1 MSLKADPRQ
10 DRLYQLL
17 PDIYRIRDAERN
29 YPLRAW
35 LRVIAAQVNVIED
48 DIAQLYDNWFIE
60 TCQDW
65 AVPYIGDLLGWKLV
79 GDAGI
84 PGSSPA
90 DQARNRTLMPRSEI
104 ANLIRSRR
112 RKGTLSLIEELA
124 QSVAGWPARMVEF
137 DRFLASAQS
146 LNHLRLDRGRSLDL
160 HCSAA
165 LDRLGTPFDGSAH
178 VVDVRR
184 PNSKHSLG
192 YFNVPSVGLYVWR
205 LRSYPLRFAPAA
217 CIEETDPN
225 CFTFSALGNDSPLFN
240 QPAEP
245 AAKADPSAMAREIN
259 EPGRITRRELDA
271 RCAGKSHPKPCA
283 SDKYYG
289 EDKSFAIW
297 RMVAQREAGNV
308 KAGRPK
314 YVPQLVPRESIIVSD
329 LSNWS
334 MYLPRRGTVA
344 VDPVLGRIRFAEE
357 ETPKQGVWVYYHYGF
372 SADIGGGC
380 YPRPILQPATE
391 PFAFFRVTKGGEI
404 ETIEAAMDAWRKEA
418 NPPSHAVIEIGD
430 NAIYTERLRI
440 ELRKNEDLQIRA
452 ANGFRPVIR
461 LLDWRVEGPDV
472 LVVQGESG
480 SRFALDGILVAGRNI
495 ELSGDLS
502 EVSIRHCTFV
512 PGWSFHCDCE
522 PKRPGEPSIDI
533 LTPNL
538 CLEICHSIV
547 GRIQV
552 RPDVP
557 PIETGP
563 DGQVPEAVAQ
573 SARCAGI
580 GPGVRIDPISI
591 RICDSIVDATS
602 DTREAIGAPGCPVA
616 HARLII
622 QRCTIFGRVEAHTI
636 ELGEDSIFTGKIT
649 VARRQSGCLRFCS
662 VVPESRTPRRYRC
675 LPDLV
680 DGDPATRDQERDRVR
695 PIFRSRRYGS
705 PDYARLSD
713 SCAVEVL
720 RGAHDES
727 EMGVFHD
734 LFQAQRLALLQ
745 VRLEEFVPAATDA
758 GVLFAD

>member
-1 MSLKADPRQ
+1 MSLQADPRQ

-17 PDIYRIRDAERN
+17 PAIYRIRDEESG
-29 YPLRAW
+29 YPMRAW
-35 LRVIAAQVNVIED
+35 LRVIATQVNAIED

-65 AVPYIGDLLGWKLV
+65 VVPYIGDLLGWTLV
-79 GDAGI
+79 SEAGM

-90 DQARNRTLMPRSEI
+90 DQARNRTLIPRREI
-104 ANLIRSRR
+104 ANLIRDRR
-112 RKGTLSLIEELA
+112 RKGTLSLIEDLA
-124 QSVAGWPARMVEF
+124 HSVAGWPARAAEFGRRLVE
-137 DRFLASAQS
+137 AQA
-146 LNHLRLDRGRSLDL
+146 LNHLHPDRGRSLDL
-160 HCSAA
+160 HCAA
-165 LDRLGTPFDGSAH
+165 SLDRLGTPFDRSAR
-178 VVDVRR
+178 VADVRR
-184 PNSKHSLG
+184 PNSKYSRG
-192 YFNVPSVGLYVWR
+192 YFNISSVGLFIWR

-217 CIEETDPN
+217 CIEEVDPN
-225 CFTFSALGNDSPLFN
+225 CFTFNVLGHDSPLFN
-240 QPAEP
+240 QPAAEP
-245 AAKADPSAMAREIN
+245 DPTSIAREIN
-259 EPGRITRRELDA
+259 VPARITRRELDA
-271 RCAGKSHPKPCA
+271 RCPSHRNTKPCA
-283 SDKYYG
+283 SAKYYG

-297 RMVAQREAGNV
+297 RMVALRDAGGA
-308 KAGRPK
+308 KTGRPK
-314 YVPQLVPRESIIVSD
+314 YVPQLVPRQSIIVSD
-329 LSNWS
+329 LSNWGT
-334 MYLPRRGTVA
+334 YLPRRGTVA
-344 VDPVLGRIRFAEE
+344 VDPTLGRIRFPED
-357 ETPKQGVWVYYHYGF
+357 ETPKHGVWVYYHYGF

-380 YPRPILQPATE
+380 YSRPILQPAAE

-404 ETIEAAMDAWRKEA
+404 DTIEAAIYAWRKEKT
-418 NPPSHAVIEIGD
+418 PPARAVIEIGD
-430 NAIYTERLRI
+430 NAVYTERLRI
-440 ELRKNEDLQIRA
+440 ELRQHENLQIRA

-472 LVVQGESG
+472 LVVQGEPG
-480 SRFALDGILVAGRNI
+480 SRFALDGIVVAGRNI
-495 ELSGDLS
+495 ELGGDLS
-502 EVSIRHCTFV
+502 EVSIRHCTLV
-512 PGWSFHCDCE
+512 PGWSLHCECE
-522 PKRPGEPSIDI
+522 PKRPSEPSIDI
-533 LTPNL
+533 LAPNI

-557 PIETGP
+557 PIENGP
-563 DGQVPEAVAQ
+563 GGTVSEAAAQ
-573 SARCAGI
+573 TARCAGI

-602 DTREAIGAPGCPVA
+602 DTREAIGAPACPVA
-616 HARLII
+616 HARLTIL
-622 QRCTIFGRVEAHTI
+622 RCTIFGRVEAHTI

-662 VVPESRTPRRYRC
+662 VVPGSRTPRRYRC

-695 PIFRSRRYGS
+695 PIFRSARYGS

-734 LFQAQRLALLQ
+734 LFQAQRLALLEA
-745 VRLEEFVPAATDA
+745 RLEEFVPAATDA